1 MNGVQFGNYH
11 SWDDLELLLTSVE
24 IGSAKPKY
32 KEVEVEG
39 SSVVLDYTEA
49 FGEVKYGQ
57 RLLVFGFKT
66 IVPRS
71 QFRTVHSKVQDAL
84 QGLRVDIS
92 LDDDPEYYYSGRI
105 SVSPFTNEKNIG
117 IISIECKCEPWKY
130 KKVDTVV
137 AQSVDGSATISLQ
150 NSRKRVVPTI
160 TTTAEMTIA
169 FDGYSG
175 TYNAGT
181 FIIPEL
187 ELSQGAN
194 SVTVTG
200 TGNIT
205 FTYREGGL

>member
-11 SWDDLELLLTSVE
+11 SWDDLELLLTSAE

-39 SSVVLDYTEA
+39 TSVVLDYTEA
-49 FGEVKYGQ
+49 FGEVKYSQ
-57 RLLVFGFKT
+57 RTLVFNFKT
-66 IVPRS
+66 IVPQS
-71 QFRTVHSKVQDAL
+71 QFKTVFSKVQDAL

-92 LDDDPEYYYSGRI
+92 LDDDPDYYYSGRI

-130 KKVDTVV
+130 KKAETVV

-160 TTTAEMTIA
+160 TTTSEMTIA

-175 TYNAGT
+175 TYSAGT

-187 ELSQGAN
+187 ELAQGAN

-205 FTYREGGL
+205 FAYREGGL